1 MQTLAIIS
9 RKGGTGKSTLAI
21 HLAVEA
27 EKHGHTTAIIDLDP
41 QGSVIKWSDTRE
53 NESPVVISAHAIRLP
68 QILHKAEQSGVTLA
82 ILDTSPRTE
91 DTALDA
97 ARAAD
102 LVVIPC
108 RPARFDLQAIGAT
121 VDIANI
127 AKVES
132 RIIFNAVPARSSMID
147 PAKRAVEVY
156 KGSPCAPT
164 MIGHRVAF
172 SHATVDG
179 QTAQE
184 FDPKSKASLEIAA
197 LYRYLSKELEGK

>member
-1 MQTLAIIS
+1 MKTLAIIS
-9 RKGGTGKSTLAI
+9 RKGGSGKSTLAV

-27 EKHGHTTAIIDLDP
+27 EKSGHTTAIIDLDP

-53 NESPVVISAHAIRLP
+53 EESPVVISAHSIRLP
-68 QILHKAEQSGVTLA
+68 QILHTARENGVTLA

-102 LVVIPC
+102 LAVIPC

-121 VDIANI
+121 VDIANM

-132 RIIFNAVPARSSMID
+132 RIVFNAVPARSSMIY
-147 PAKRAVEVY
+147 PAKRAVKVY
-156 KGSPCAPT
+156 DVPCSPW
-164 MIGHRVAF
+164 MLGDRVAF

-184 FDPKSKASLEIAA
+184 FEPKGKASLEIGA
-197 LYRYLSKELEGK
+197 LYRYLAKEMEAL